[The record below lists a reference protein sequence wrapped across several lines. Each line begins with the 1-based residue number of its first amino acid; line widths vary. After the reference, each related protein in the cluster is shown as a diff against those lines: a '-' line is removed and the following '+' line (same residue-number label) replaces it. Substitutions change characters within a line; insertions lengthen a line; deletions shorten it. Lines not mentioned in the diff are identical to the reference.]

1 MTRILDLVL
10 RFLTVKV
17 EGKTAVNMEN
27 IERNSSH
34 RVLRTWN
41 IRVVYD
47 FGSNTIFVSLAKFI

>member
-1 MTRILDLVL
+1 MIRILDLVL

-17 EGKTAVNMEN
+17 ERKTAVNIEN
-27 IERNSSH
+27 TDRNSSH

-47 FGSNTIFVSLAKFI
+47 FGSNTKFVSLDKFI